1 MLDNFYL
8 LFFIEEPETENI
20 FLSSFGQLS
29 RVSLRK
35 CGGSFFLFC
44 FREQYGVVFLSLGE
58 LRYFGA
64 HDVEAGASV
73 KVPWP

>member
-20 FLSSFGQLS
+20 FLSSFGPLS

-35 CGGSFFLFC
+35 CGGFFFLFC
-44 FREQYGVVFLSLGE
+44 FCEQCGVLFLSLGK
-58 LRYFGA
+58 LRYFGV

-73 KVPWP
+73 KLLRP

>member
-35 CGGSFFLFC
+35 CGGSFFSVLF
-44 FREQYGVVFLSLGE
+44 L
-58 LRYFGA
+58 
-64 HDVEAGASV
+64 
-73 KVPWP
+73 